1 MDSTGRL
8 VLMGSSQ
15 SRSQPHPVS
24 EADSKVG
31 RSVRG
36 TTLDLQKL
44 LIEAIMTN
52 QMFKPKGSKQQE
64 PDHLIFVVLG
74 AATCTAES

>member
-1 MDSTGRL
+1 MESAGRL
-8 VLMGSSQ
+8 DLMGSSQ

-24 EADSKVG
+24 EADIKVG

-44 LIEAIMTN
+44 LIEAVTDD
-52 QMFKPKGSKQQE
+52 E
-64 PDHLIFVVLG
+64 PNVQ
-74 AATCTAES
+74 A